1 MDMIYILTGL
11 AIGGIAGWF
20 FASFVLKSKTVS
32 KDELNTANTKLNE
45 TKIALTVVQERTK
58 QLTDT
63 LVSKEKELGTS
74 TGEISDLRMSNA
86 TANAQLESAQQ
97 SVHERTEEM
106 STLKKEIQSRT
117 NEFNEANK
125 QLAKLNANNQAIEEK
140 LETQKKEIDQM
151 ASKFNTEFENI
162 ASKIL
167 EEKSEKFTLK
177 NKENLDSILKPL
189 GENIEKFKVQVND
202 VYQKES
208 KERFS
213 LGKEVEKLVEL
224 NRIVSEEANNLTN
237 ALKGSSKTQGDW
249 GQMILENI
257 LEQSGLVKG
266 REFFPQEFLKDE
278 DGNYL
283 INEHGKKMQPDVIIR
298 YPDGREVIVDSKVSL
313 TAYTRF
319 AETEDF
325 DIQKKA
331 LDSHIK
337 SLRKHIDDLS
347 GKSYQDFAVTP
358 DFVMMF
364 VPIEPAYIFALQSA
378 PDLWHYAYDKKVLL
392 ISPTN
397 LIAALKLIENLWK
410 RERQTQNA
418 MLIADRGAALF
429 DKFVGFVESLSAVGV
444 NIEKAKKSYDTAL
457 SQLKDGRGNLI
468 GQAEK
473 LRKLGLKTKKTLPSN
488 MVSDALAEGEEE

>member
-1 MDMIYILTGL
+1 MEIIFILTGVV
-11 AIGGIAGWF
+11 IGGVAGWF
-20 FASFVLKSKTVS
+20 IASFALKSKTVS
-32 KDELNTANTKLNE
+32 KEELNAANAALNE
-45 TKIALTVVQERTK
+45 TRTGLTVEQERVK
-58 QLTDT
+58 QLTDAIASSET
-63 LVSKEKELGTS
+63 ELGLKVEEVTS
-74 TGEISDLRMSNA
+74 LQMANA
-86 TANAQLESAQQ
+86 TANAQLESMRQ
-97 SVHERTEEM
+97 SLEQSKEEID
-106 STLKKEIQSRT
+106 TLKSEVQKNT
-117 NEFNEANK
+117 DAFNAAHRQVAE
-125 QLAKLNANNQAIEEK
+125 LNANNQALNEK
-140 LETQKKEIDQM
+140 LSTQKKGIEEM
-151 ASKFNTEFENI
+151 AIKFNTEFENI

-167 EEKSEKFTLK
+167 EEKSQKFTLK
-177 NKENLDSILKPL
+177 NKENLDAILKPL
-189 GENIEKFKVQVND
+189 GENIEKFKAQVNE

-224 NRIVSEEANNLTN
+224 NQKVSEEANNLAQ

-249 GQMILENI
+249 GQMVLENI
-257 LEQSGLVKG
+257 LERSGLVKG

-283 INEHGKKMQPDVIIR
+283 TNEHGKKMQPDVIIK

-325 DIQKKA
+325 EIQKDA
-331 LDSHIK
+331 LKSHIS

-364 VPIEPAYIFALQSA
+364 VPIEPAYIFAMQSA
-378 PDLWHYAYDKKVLL
+378 PDLWHYAYDRKVLL

-410 RERQTQNA
+410 RDRQTQNA
-418 MLIADRGAALF
+418 MNIAERGAALY
-429 DKFVGFVESLSAVGV
+429 DKFVGFVESLSAVGT
-444 NIEKAKKSYDTAL
+444 NLEKAKKSYDSAL
-457 SQLKDGRGNLI
+457 GQLKDGRGNLI

-473 LRKLGLKTKKTLPSN
+473 LRKLGLKTKKSLPSIL
-488 MVSDALAEGEEE
+488 VSDGLASGEEE

>member
-1 MDMIYILTGL
+1 MELIFILTGL
-11 AIGGIAGWF
+11 AIGGVVGWFIAG
-20 FASFVLKSKTVS
+20 FALKSKTVS
-32 KDELNTANTKLNE
+32 KEELNTANAAFNE
-45 TKIALTVVQERTK
+45 AKTALTVEQERVK

-63 LVSKEKELGTS
+63 IASNETDLVSKSEEVAN
-74 TGEISDLRMSNA
+74 LRMSNA
-86 TANAQLESAQQ
+86 TANAQLESAKQ
-97 SVHERTEEM
+97 SMLERVEEM
-106 STLKKEIQSRT
+106 KTLKADIQSRT
-117 NEFNEANK
+117 DEYNEANR
-125 QLAKLNANNQAIEEK
+125 QLAKLNANNQALDEK
-140 LETQKKEIDQM
+140 LETQKAEIERM
-151 ASKFNTEFENI
+151 AVKFNTEFENI

-167 EEKSEKFTLK
+167 EEKSQKFTLR
-177 NKENLDSILKPL
+177 NKENLDAILKPL
-189 GENIEKFKVQVND
+189 GENIERFKTQVND

-213 LGKEVEKLVEL
+213 LAKEVEKLVEL
-224 NRIVSEEANNLTN
+224 NKIVSEEANNLTN
-237 ALKGSSKTQGDW
+237 ALRGSSKAQGDW

-257 LEQSGLVKG
+257 LERSGLVKG

-283 INEHGKKMQPDVIIR
+283 INEHGKKMQPDVIIK

-325 DIQKKA
+325 EIQKHA
-331 LDSHIK
+331 LDAHIK

-418 MLIADRGAALF
+418 MMIADRGAALY

-444 NIEKAKKSYDTAL
+444 NIEKAKKSYDSAL
-457 SQLKDGRGNLI
+457 GQLKDGRGNLI

-473 LRKLGLKTKKTLPSN
+473 LRKLGLKTKKSLPSN

>member
-1 MDMIYILTGL
+1 
-11 AIGGIAGWF
+11 
-20 FASFVLKSKTVS
+20 
-32 KDELNTANTKLNE
+32 
-45 TKIALTVVQERTK
+45 
-58 QLTDT
+58 
-63 LVSKEKELGTS
+63 
-74 TGEISDLRMSNA
+74 
-86 TANAQLESAQQ
+86 
-97 SVHERTEEM
+97 
-106 STLKKEIQSRT
+106 
-117 NEFNEANK
+117 
-125 QLAKLNANNQAIEEK
+125 
-140 LETQKKEIDQM
+140 
-151 ASKFNTEFENI
+151 
-162 ASKIL
+162 
-167 EEKSEKFTLK
+167 
-177 NKENLDSILKPL
+177 
-189 GENIEKFKVQVND
+189 
-202 VYQKES
+202 
-208 KERFS
+208 
-213 LGKEVEKLVEL
+213 
-224 NRIVSEEANNLTN
+224 
-237 ALKGSSKTQGDW
+237 
-249 GQMILENI
+249 MILENI

-444 NIEKAKKSYDTAL
+444 NIEKAKKS
-457 SQLKDGRGNLI
+457 
-468 GQAEK
+468 
-473 LRKLGLKTKKTLPSN
+473 
-488 MVSDALAEGEEE
+488 